1 MYHVIF
7 KVQLILLC
15 VFMSAILAACS
26 EPPNHL
32 EAYLSENNSS
42 QLPVSE
48 LRSRIILF
56 GDAGASA
63 INPLQPSL
71 KIALSQ
77 AVELPEQTSILVLGD
92 NIYDFGYPKLLAG
105 ESVLNAEQK
114 LLISHL
120 DAQLEVSRRS
130 GAEMFVLPGNH
141 DWFAGQVDDQAEYI
155 EEVNRL
161 SEAEMN
167 FVPYRAGQLPF
178 AQVVHR
184 DGISLIFLDSM
195 WMISAKDEVFE
206 RAIVQLTGLLEQ
218 VHLQHPSNLL
228 LLAAHHPLQSMGPH
242 FTGYGFL
249 GNFIRWVYEKYMGW
263 DYGGDLDDAPY
274 QRYIHALEKITIAYP
289 KVVFAAGHDHSL
301 QLFKSA
307 NASRFDL
314 VSGAANASK
323 VSMVAHNENT
333 LFAQAIE
340 GLMVLDVY
348 TEGVL
353 LSVYT
358 VEELP
363 SPAKATYR
371 YWLWRG

>member
-1 MYHVIF
+1 MYHIIF
-7 KVQLILLC
+7 KFQLTLLY
-15 VFMSAILAACS
+15 VLLSAILVACS
-26 EPPNHL
+26 GPPNHL
-32 EAYLSENNSS
+32 DAYLSENTSR
-42 QLPVSE
+42 QLPASE

-56 GDAGASA
+56 GDAGASSLE
-63 INPLQPSL
+63 PLQPSL

-77 AVELPEQTSILVLGD
+77 AVELPKQTSILALGD

-141 DWFAGQVDDQAEYI
+141 DWFAGQVDGQAAYI
-155 EEVNRL
+155 EKVNRL
-161 SEAEMN
+161 SESEID
-167 FVPYRAGQLPF
+167 FVPYRAGEMPF
-178 AQVVHR
+178 AEAVYR

-195 WMISAKDEVFE
+195 WMIGAKDEVFD

-218 VHLQHPSNLL
+218 VHIQYPSNLL

-242 FTGYGFL
+242 FTGYNFL
-249 GNFIRWVYEKYMGW
+249 GNLIQWVYEKTMGW

-274 QRYIHALEKITIAYP
+274 QRYIHALEKITSAYP

-301 QLFKSA
+301 QLFESA
-307 NASRFDL
+307 NASRYDL

-363 SPAKATYR
+363 LSAKATYR
-371 YWLWRG
+371 YWLWRR